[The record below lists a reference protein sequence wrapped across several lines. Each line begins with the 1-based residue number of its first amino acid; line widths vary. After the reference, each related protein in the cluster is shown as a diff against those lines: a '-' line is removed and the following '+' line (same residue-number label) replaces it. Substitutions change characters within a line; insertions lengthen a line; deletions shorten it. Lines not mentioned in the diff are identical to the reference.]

1 MSKEKKTP
9 NTKPEEDNQGKSEL
23 IKQIP
28 AIISAIAGLLTALA
42 GAVALLHQ
50 AGLISSSST
59 STPTPSFTPSPTWT
73 ATLVPINTP
82 SPSAMAALNETLTPT
97 PTVAEPSPP
106 PTTASPGCPWL
117 PHSTLNPAITVGENC
132 LNDLLGLGISETDQ
146 IVFYREKGMNIG
158 IFGISKKIA
167 SANELSI
174 DITIKELKA
183 VRFLT
188 LISQQKQGYQSSI
201 GFRIVREGQK
211 KLIQLV
217 RYDANGYDTVA
228 SETTELDMWAGKLK
242 LTLQFN
248 GPQVRAYV
256 NNAFFGQTQ
265 IEFTERYLFLGYQ
278 VMSGGGNN
286 PYIHLFVK
294 SP

>member
-1 MSKEKKTP
+1 MSEKKKALKSDP
-9 NTKPEEDNQGKSEL
+9 ADKSEL
-23 IKQIP
+23 IKQTP
-28 AIISAIAGLLTALA
+28 AIITAIAGLLTALA

-50 AGLISSSST
+50 AGLISFS
-59 STPTPSFTPSPTWT
+59 STPTPSFTPSPIW
-73 ATLVPINTP
+73 AVTLVPTNTS
-82 SPSAMAALNETLTPT
+82 SPGAVVALTET
-97 PTVAEPSPP
+97 PP
-106 PTTASPGCPWL
+106 PTQTASATSLPPTIADPGCPWL
-117 PHSTLNPAITVGENC
+117 PYSTLNPAITVGENC

-146 IVFYREKGMNIG
+146 ILFYREKGMNIG

-228 SETTELDMWAGKLK
+228 SETTELDIWAGKLK

-278 VMSGGGNN
+278 VMSGGANN

>member
-1 MSKEKKTP
+1 MAS
-9 NTKPEEDNQGKSEL
+9 SV
-23 IKQIP
+23 
-28 AIISAIAGLLTALA
+28 SA
-42 GAVALLHQ
+42 
-50 AGLISSSST
+50 
-59 STPTPSFTPSPTWT
+59 
-73 ATLVPINTP
+73 
-82 SPSAMAALNETLTPT
+82 
-97 PTVAEPSPP
+97 
-106 PTTASPGCPWL
+106 
-117 PHSTLNPAITVGENC
+117 
-132 LNDLLGLGISETDQ
+132 
-146 IVFYREKGMNIG
+146 
-158 IFGISKKIA
+158 KKIA